1 MEKQQCSASG
11 LSRGELKTLGLSSLG
26 GILEFYD
33 FIIVF
38 FFAKIISQHFF
49 PAGIGEFWAMLNTY
63 GTFAAGYLARP
74 LGGVVMAH
82 FGDKFG
88 RKNMFML
95 SIALMVIPT
104 FSLAVIPTYETI
116 GYAAPLFL
124 ILVRICQ
131 GIAIGGELPG
141 AWVFIHEHAPAGHKN
156 AFVGF
161 LTGCV
166 TGGILLGSFVAL
178 LMNFIYTPAELSD
191 WAWRVPFVIGGVF
204 GLISIYLRRFL
215 QETPVFKKMR
225 ESKALAKFPLEE
237 VVKTSR
243 FGIWISMFI
252 TWVLTGC
259 IVVFILLMPGFVGG
273 VLGFS
278 PFETTYFQMG
288 GLVCIVSSCWLT
300 GRLADKHNP
309 STLCI
314 LFSAGFAV
322 SSVAFFSLL
331 YTAAPVVSEVVLAYF
346 ATCFF
351 AGIMNFCPIFMCDVF
366 PARIRFSGISFAY
379 NIAYAL
385 SGAFTPQ
392 LSFALH
398 AYAKTHPDTLG
409 AMGLSAYIVFLA
421 LVSIGTALAM
431 RRVYKNGG
439 AAVSQMEF
447 RPAPSAPTT

>member
-166 TGGILLGSFVAL
+166 TDGILLGSFVAL

-447 RPAPSAPTT
+447 RPAP

>member
-49 PAGIGEFWAMLNTY
+49 PAGIGEFWVMLNTY

-447 RPAPSAPTT
+447 RPAP

>member
-166 TGGILLGSFVAL
+166 TGGILLGSFVAH

-322 SSVAFFSLL
+322 SSAAFFSLL

-447 RPAPSAPTT
+447 RPAP

>member
-49 PAGIGEFWAMLNTY
+49 PAGIGEFWDMLNTY

-447 RPAPSAPTT
+447 RPAP

>member
-215 QETPVFKKMR
+215 HETPVFKKMR

-447 RPAPSAPTT
+447 RPAP

>member
-215 QETPVFKKMR
+215 HETPVFKKMR

-322 SSVAFFSLL
+322 SSAAFFSLL

-447 RPAPSAPTT
+447 RPAP

>member
-166 TGGILLGSFVAL
+166 TRGILLGSFVAL

-447 RPAPSAPTT
+447 RPAP

>member
-38 FFAKIISQHFF
+38 FLAKIISQHFF

-447 RPAPSAPTT
+447 RPAP